1 MWVVMGSKESTL
13 PGLNKTGGL
22 LATLDV
28 YVWRFLCIYS
38 EMALIFILTV
48 VAVLFWLRRWLC
60 KIMCEK
66 TLYYHPLSCS
76 Y

>member
-1 MWVVMGSKESTL
+1 MGSKESTL

-48 VAVLFWLRRWLC
+48 VAVLFWLRCWLC
-60 KIMCEK
+60 FPC
-66 TLYYHPLSCS
+66 
-76 Y
+76 